1 MRTPTH
7 EAPSLSYG
15 QKALWY
21 LNQAEPGS
29 TAYHLGVCLK
39 LSGRV
44 DEAALAAAWADIG
57 MAHPQLRA
65 RFTFREGQPS
75 ILMDLSAS
83 LLRFEIGGAKDL
95 DRHWKNI
102 AGRPFDLENESPAR
116 ALLLRGV
123 NGSSFLLLCMH
134 HVVGDLWSA
143 ATMLREL
150 STNYEAYA
158 SGQIPAVLRE
168 GMAYS
173 EFTDAEHHWLIGP
186 QGVAASD
193 FWSKYL
199 DGVKTDPILT
209 RVVAA
214 EKGGGIPIVLEAAV
228 SALVQCI
235 ARERSTTPYA
245 VLLACYA
252 RLLGEETGRDELIIG
267 TPASLRDR
275 AALRNTVGYLVNT
288 VPIRCPV
295 ATGGGDPLSA
305 VAINARNAL
314 ARRRYPFSVL
324 VEQLRVTRAS
334 GVTPLIHSMFAYQS
348 LPREDRAWLPL
359 ALDTDGV
366 RWEFGAGITA
376 ETVAMPSFD
385 AQFPIALTLGRSGE
399 EFSGRL
405 QFDGRRMTIANAA
418 HLASRFP
425 ELICEFLPAKK
436 PQQRSGAIQ
445 ERRDRLEHLFDNT
458 ADRRPIAIA
467 MSEPGMEL
475 TYAQVKARADALA
488 AGLDAALAERD
499 GPVALQ
505 MPSCAEASIL
515 ILAILKSGRAFQPV
529 DPGEPQ
535 SRRNAALLRT
545 GACAL
550 FSPTGINPGTLPHNV
565 AALDPEKLKA
575 FPSTGIR
582 AKTPSPTAYF
592 IFTSGSTGD
601 PKAVEVGHAAVIN
614 HARAAAGIFGLTPDD
629 RVLQFHTLAF
639 DAAFEEIFP
648 SWVAGARIIYTPE
661 TRELGIPAFLEM
673 IARRGIT
680 VLNLPTSY
688 WHTLTAEATR
698 LKWQLT
704 SHLRLL
710 VVGGERAS
718 EKIYSAWCKL
728 APRCRWMN
736 TYGPTETTITALYY
750 EPPMGAVIRDVL
762 PIGRPIDGV
771 TAFILNAAGK
781 RIREGE
787 LYLGGR
793 GLALGYKGDLETTAT
808 KFVQRTVEGKS
819 WRLYRTGDRVKIR
832 KDGNFE
838 YLGRIDRQLK
848 IRGYRVDPE
857 EIERALLAHPKI
869 IDAAV
874 VPQKLGGELTVGAWI
889 HRVNGSPTGPELRA
903 HLAGCLPAHMIPSQ
917 WTFVPRIPRKPSGKV
932 GPAPPLVSP
941 AAPACGKIAARGCE
955 I

>member
-1 MRTPTH
+1 MKIPTH
-7 EAPSLSYG
+7 DGSPLSYG

-29 TAYHLGVCLK
+29 KAYHLGVCLK
-39 LSGRV
+39 LTGCL
-44 DEAALAAAWADIG
+44 DEAALAAAWTDIG

-75 ILMDLSAS
+75 ILMDPSAS
-83 LLRFEIGGAKDL
+83 LLEYEIGGARDL

-102 AGRPFDLENESPAR
+102 AGRPFELENESPAR

-123 NGSSFLLLCMH
+123 DGASFLLLCMH
-134 HVVGDLWSA
+134 HVVGDLWSS

-150 STNYEAYA
+150 STNYEAHA

-173 EFTDAEHHWLIGP
+173 EFTDAEHRWLIGP
-186 QGVAASD
+186 QGAAASE
-193 FWSKYL
+193 FWSEYL
-199 DGVKTDPILT
+199 DGAKTDPILT
-209 RVVAA
+209 PAVAG
-214 EKGGGIPIVLEAAV
+214 ENGGEIPIVFGSGV
-228 SALVQCI
+228 SGLIQRT

-252 RLLGEETGRDELIIG
+252 GLLGEETGRDELIIG
-267 TPASLRDR
+267 TPASLRNR

-314 ARRRYPFSVL
+314 AHRRYPFPVL
-324 VEQLRVTRAS
+324 VEQLRVTRAP

-359 ALDTDGV
+359 ALDAVGV
-366 RWEFGAGITA
+366 RWKFGAGITA
-376 ETVAMPSFD
+376 ETVAMPAFD
-385 AQFPIALTLGRSGE
+385 AQFPIALTLGRRGE
-399 EFSGRL
+399 AFSGRL
-405 QFDGRRMTIANAA
+405 QYDGRRVTTASATRLAN
-418 HLASRFP
+418 RFP
-425 ELICEFLPAKK
+425 ELICKFLAVKK
-436 PQQRSGAIQ
+436 PKQRRVGIQ
-445 ERRDRLEHLFDNT
+445 KYPDRLEHLFDET
-458 ADRRPIAIA
+458 ADRTPGAIA
-467 MSEPGMEL
+467 MSEPGREL
-475 TYAQVKARADALA
+475 SYAQVKARAEAIA
-488 AGLDAALAERD
+488 VGLDAALSGRD

-515 ILAILKSGRAFQPV
+515 ILAILKSGRAFQPI
-529 DPGEPQ
+529 DSGEPQ
-535 SRRNAALLRT
+535 SRRNAALLQT

-550 FSPTGINPGTLPHNV
+550 LSLTGINPGTLPHAV

-575 FPSTGIR
+575 FRSTGIR
-582 AKTPSPTAYF
+582 AKAPSPTAYF

-601 PKAVEVGHAAVIN
+601 PKAVEVGHGAVMN
-614 HARAAAGIFGLTPDD
+614 HARAAAGSFGLTEDD

-648 SWVAGARIIYTPE
+648 SWVAGARILYAPE
-661 TRELGIPAFLEM
+661 SRELGIPAFLEM

-688 WHTLTAEATR
+688 WHLLTAEAR
-698 LKWQLT
+698 SLKWRPA

-718 EKIYSAWCKL
+718 EKIYSAWRKL
-728 APRCRWMN
+728 APRCRWIN
-736 TYGPTETTITALYY
+736 TYGPTETAITALSY
-750 EPPMGAVIRDVL
+750 EPPAGAMIRGAL

-771 TAFILNAAGK
+771 TAFILDAAGK
-781 RIREGE
+781 RVREGE

-793 GLALGYKGDLETTAT
+793 GLAIGYKGDSETTAA

-838 YLGRIDRQLK
+838 ISG
-848 IRGYRVDPE
+848 
-857 EIERALLAHPKI
+857 AH
-869 IDAAV
+869 
-874 VPQKLGGELTVGAWI
+874 
-889 HRVNGSPTGPELRA
+889 
-903 HLAGCLPAHMIPSQ
+903 
-917 WTFVPRIPRKPSGKV
+917 
-932 GPAPPLVSP
+932 
-941 AAPACGKIAARGCE
+941 
-955 I
+955 